1 MNLKLL
7 SITVLLVAIVGV
19 ACVTAQDS
27 PKIVP
32 VSIAADSQNGG
43 YAASNA
49 MDGDPNTMWHTQ
61 FSGISPAHP
70 HELTIDLGQPYPISG
85 FTYIAR
91 TDDGNGTIGQY
102 ELYVS
107 ESKTDMG
114 TPVATGEF
122 TKPVG
127 TKQVEL
133 LLPATGRYVRLRALT
148 EVNGTAW
155 TSVAELTL
163 HSPGVRFVASGAVN
177 PALLLPIEGPLS
189 DIETE
194 FVTLLQDIKKQATFA
209 RFAEETYRE
218 ESLILESDRDPVD
231 IVLRRTKALLVDI
244 QSMPSAPTLTTQT
257 VKLTSLS
264 ALAETVD
271 PLDMEARLDLFREIC
286 SVRREIAFSNPLI
299 NFDEIVFIKRHR
311 ALYNHMCDQYYGMAA
326 TPGGGVYV
334 LENAFSDSPSVRD
347 ILADAVVEN
356 GRLEGQKLSGGPTTP
371 PALRFDGSGNIHGPD
386 SEGGTFLSPDLS
398 YDGEQLLFAYVE
410 NTGDPTHHH
419 HVDPSRGHWTES
431 RCYHIFKVNV
441 DGTGLEQLTDGT
453 FNDFDPCF
461 LPNGRI
467 AFITER
473 RGGYLRCGRV
483 CPNYTLYDMEA
494 DGSDIACLSPH
505 ETNEWQPSVTN
516 EGQIVWTR
524 WDYVDRHGCT
534 AHMPWLTTLDG
545 RDPRPVHGNY
555 APRPI
560 RPDMELDC
568 RAIPGSTKMVATA
581 APHHGQSYGSLI
593 LIDPSVPDDDGMGP
607 VKRITPEIGFPES
620 QGGPQVY
627 GTPWALN
634 EDYYLC
640 VYDASMRVGGGRQGN
655 GFVRGDYGI
664 YLVDAFG
671 NRELLY
677 RDPEIA
683 SLSPLPLQARE
694 MPVAQPTFVE
704 RGPITDAS
712 VRHLLTEPLQE
723 PEGVVAVMNVYDSL
737 KPYPEGTVIKA
748 LRVYQVFPMSVP
760 SGGLRPH
767 ETGLRVASAGDSVVP
782 TRFVLGTVPVEED
795 GSAHF
800 TVPAHKEIF
809 FQCID
814 QDGLA
819 IQSMRSATHVQNGDR
834 LVCTGCHAQSYKATP
849 TYATQPIALTREPSR
864 LVPDVSGSNPFSYP
878 LLVQPVLDAHCVTC
892 HEEEE
897 DAMSLAAEPIVNHWY
912 TSYNNLVHDYAFT
925 NYGDS
930 YRTTPGQF
938 GARASKLYEILQKGH
953 YDVELSDEESHRINL
968 WLDSTSMFYGVYE
981 REGGL
986 AQLRGELAFPT
997 LE

>member
-1 MNLKLL
+1 MFLAVFLA
-7 SITVLLVAIVGV
+7 AIVGASFV
-19 ACVTAQDS
+19 SAQDA

-32 VSIAADSQNGG
+32 VVIATDSQNGG

-49 MDGDPNTMWHTQ
+49 MDGDPNTMWHTE
-61 FSGISPAHP
+61 FSGISPTHP
-70 HELTIDLGQPYPISG
+70 HELMIDLGESYPISG
-85 FTYIAR
+85 FTYVAR
-91 TDDGNGTIGQY
+91 PDDGNGTIGQY
-102 ELYVS
+102 EIYVS

-114 TPVATGEF
+114 SPIASGEF

-127 TKQVEL
+127 TTVIE
-133 LLPATGRYVRLRALT
+133 LPAPVEGRYVRLLALT
-148 EVNGTAW
+148 EVSGNTWSSA
-155 TSVAELTL
+155 AEFTP
-163 HSPGVRFVASGAVN
+163 HSPGVRFVATDAAN
-177 PALLLPIEGPLS
+177 PALLLPIEGPLTEV
-189 DIETE
+189 ETE
-194 FVTLLQDIKKQATFA
+194 FVTLLQDIKNKSTFA
-209 RFAEETYRE
+209 RNASETYNPE
-218 ESLILESDRDPVD
+218 AMVIESDRDPVD
-231 IVLRRTKALLVDI
+231 IVLRRTKALLDDI
-244 QSMPSAPTLTTQT
+244 GPMPGAPPLYDE
-257 VKLTSLS
+257 VV
-264 ALAETVD
+264 ALAALESKAETIA
-271 PLDMEARLDLFREIC
+271 LTEMEARLELFKEIC
-286 SVRREIAFSNPLI
+286 ALRREIAFSNPLL

-326 TPGGGVYV
+326 TPGGGLYV
-334 LENAFSDSPSVRD
+334 LEDAFGDEPQVRD
-347 ILADAVVEN
+347 ILADATVES
-356 GRLEGQKLSGGPTTP
+356 GRLEGQKLAGGPTTP
-371 PALRFDGSGNIHGPD
+371 PALRFDGSGNVHGPD

-398 YDGEQLLFAYVE
+398 CDGNKLLFAYVE
-410 NTGDPTHHH
+410 NVGDPTHHH
-419 HVDPSRGHWTES
+419 HVDPSRGHWAES
-431 RCYHIFKVNV
+431 RCYHVFKVNV
-441 DGTGLEQLTDGT
+441 DGTELEQLTDGT

-483 CPNYTLYDMEA
+483 CPTYTMFDMEA
-494 DGSDIACLSPH
+494 DGSDIACLSFH

-516 EGQIVWTR
+516 EGKIVWTR

-555 APRPI
+555 APRAG

-568 RAIPGSTKMVATA
+568 RAIPGSTKMIATA

-627 GTPWALN
+627 GTPWALS

-640 VYDASMRVGGGRQGN
+640 VYDAGMRVGGGRQGN
-655 GFVRGDYGI
+655 GFVRGEYGI

-677 RDPEIA
+677 RDDEIA
-683 SLSPLPLQARE
+683 CLSPIPLQARE
-694 MPVAQPTFVE
+694 TPIAQPSLVE
-704 RGPITDAS
+704 RGPETNPAM
-712 VRHLLTEPLQE
+712 RPFLTEAE
-723 PEGVVAVMNVYDSL
+723 KEAEGVVAVMNVYDTIL
-737 KPYPEGTVIKA
+737 PYPEETVVKE
-748 LRVYQVFPMSVP
+748 LRVYQIFPMTVP

-767 ETGLRVASAGDSVVP
+767 ETGRRVASAGDSVVP

-800 TVPAHKEIF
+800 VVPAHKEIF

-819 IQSMRSATHVQNGDR
+819 VQSMRSATQVMNGDR
-834 LVCTGCHAQSYKATP
+834 LVCSGCHEQSYMTTP
-849 TYATQPIALTREPSR
+849 AAYASQPQALRREPSR
-864 LVPDVSGSNPFSYP
+864 LTPDVPGSNPFSYP
-878 LLVQPVLDAHCVTC
+878 LLVQPVLDANCVSC

-912 TSYNNLVHDYAFT
+912 TSYNNLVDDFAFT
-925 NYGDS
+925 NYGDA

-938 GARASKLYEILQKGH
+938 GARASKLYEILQEGH
-953 YDVELSDEESHRINL
+953 YEVELNDEEMHRITL
-968 WLDSTSMFYGVYE
+968 WLDSASMFYGVYE